1 MTKKALGKGLKAFMP
16 EEFGIIKEERFL
28 ELDID
33 QLKPNPLQ
41 PRMRQNPESLD
52 ELAQSIKET
61 GVLQPVV
68 AVPDEGAYKIIVGER
83 RWRAAKKAGLQKI
96 PVLIRSLNKEQ
107 QHEVSLVE
115 NLQRD
120 DLNPL
125 EVALAYQKMTQ
136 EFGLTQQEIADKVGK
151 DRASVAN
158 TLRLLKLPQEV
169 QDMIA
174 DGKLTMGHARALI
187 AIEDPKMQKSM
198 AKKIVK
204 QNLSVRNVEQWVR
217 KLQESGEEK
226 PQPPADPN
234 LMSLQEDLLTYLGTK
249 VAISGD
255 QNKGILKIYY
265 YTLDDLNR
273 IYEKIKGVIE

>member
-16 EEFGIIKEERFL
+16 EEFGIIKEERFM
-28 ELDID
+28 EMDID

-68 AVPDEGAYKIIVGER
+68 AVPEEGVYKIIVGER

-96 PVLIRSLNKEQ
+96 PVLIRTLNKKQ

-125 EVALAYQKMTQ
+125 EVALAYQRMAQ
-136 EFGLTQQEIADKVGK
+136 EFQLTQQDIADKVGK
-151 DRASVAN
+151 NRTSVAN

-169 QDMIA
+169 QDLIA
-174 DGKLTMGHARALI
+174 DGKLSMGHAKALI
-187 AIEDPKMQKSM
+187 ALEDPRLQKSM
-198 AKKIVK
+198 ARKIVTR
-204 QNLSVRNVEQWVR
+204 NLSVRKVEQWVR
-217 KLQESGEEK
+217 KLQDTSEEK
-226 PQPPADPN
+226 PKPPVDPD
-234 LMSLQEDLLTYLGTK
+234 LLHVQEDLLTHLGTK

-255 QNKGILKIYY
+255 QNKGVLKIYY

-273 IYEKIKGVIE
+273 IYEKIKGVTE